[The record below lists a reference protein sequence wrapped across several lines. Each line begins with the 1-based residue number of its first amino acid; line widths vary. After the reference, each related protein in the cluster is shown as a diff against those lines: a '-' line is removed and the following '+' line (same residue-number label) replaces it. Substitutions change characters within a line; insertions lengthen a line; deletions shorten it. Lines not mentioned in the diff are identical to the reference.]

1 MDELRTPRRVR
12 NYPQNCKG
20 STNKKFIYY
29 GGFWCFCSEYFW
41 FCCEIVCF
49 GLDCPIFLDSGP
61 IFTPFRP
68 KYSWKIGRS
77 DTLQVAL
84 QETCR
89 MNAKYATHLYASN
102 FSIKTPSQNPHKK
115 SPENSWK
122 CRLLNFHK
130 VFGKFSAC
138 SSQHLSSNVRN
149 TLFDHVVPQYFIEKY
164 PWRAGGFL
172 SVTRAGLARVVCFK
186 NNFSWV

>member
-1 MDELRTPRRVR
+1 MSRVCTSTRPYRVTVVVLNLVLVDPQRELLECTIASSIRIQQNFPSLYFCRYLIFWGKNYMDELRTPRRVR

-68 KYSWKIGRS
+68 KYSLKIGRS

-89 MNAKYATHLYASN
+89 INAK
-102 FSIKTPSQNPHKK
+102 
-115 SPENSWK
+115 
-122 CRLLNFHK
+122 
-130 VFGKFSAC
+130 
-138 SSQHLSSNVRN
+138 
-149 TLFDHVVPQYFIEKY
+149 
-164 PWRAGGFL
+164 
-172 SVTRAGLARVVCFK
+172 
-186 NNFSWV
+186 